1 MSDKIN
7 LNEFK
12 MREATLEDLTLLVR
26 HRRVMFVE
34 ATGARG
40 DKELDAMDEGYK
52 RHIQKSLPIGNFK
65 AWIIETK
72 KHEIVGTG
80 GITVYEQPPRPQD
93 ETLRYVYVH
102 SIYTEP
108 EFRRRGIA
116 RTILTTIV
124 DYCRAKNFKTLTL
137 HAVEASRPLYESF
150 GFKPTTEMRLFI

>member
-1 MSDKIN
+1 MPDKMSFDDFNI
-7 LNEFK
+7 
-12 MREATLEDLTLLVR
+12 RQATLQDLAVLVR

-34 ATGARG
+34 ATGAKG

-72 KHEIVGTG
+72 EHKIAASG

-116 RTILTTIV
+116 RKILATIV
-124 DYCRAKNFKTLTL
+124 DYCRDKKFKTLTL

-150 GFKPTTEMRLFI
+150 GFKPTTEMRMFL